1 MIAPTNESVD
11 PQAICMTKPITVKVP
26 GELLEFLFSIWP
38 ETKKTK
44 IRNWLKHQSVLVN
57 GEPVTQFNHPL
68 MPGDQ
73 IAVRPVRYAAPRTPI
88 SAGIKA
94 WFEDK
99 DIIVIDKPAD
109 LLSIASNAEEERTAY
124 FLLTDY
130 LRGNRPKGRERV
142 WIVHRLDKETSGL
155 MVFAKTPE
163 AKEFLQGRWDT
174 IEKHYEA
181 IVEGHLSKKEGTLEC
196 DLDERSRFKVFV
208 ASASEHTRHA
218 VTHYKVL
225 AESARRSLVQ
235 LRLETGRRH
244 QIRVQL
250 AAEGCP
256 IIGDEK
262 YGAKSDP
269 ADRLGLHSTFL
280 KFPHPVTGE
289 ILQFISPLPK
299 ELVAHSPTKTKKLD

>member
-1 MIAPTNESVD
+1 
-11 PQAICMTKPITVKVP
+11 MTKPIRVAHS
-26 GELLEFLFSIWP
+26 GELLAFLFAAWP
-38 ETKKTK
+38 ETKKSK
-44 IRNWLKHQSVLVN
+44 VRNWLKHQSVLVN

-68 MPGDQ
+68 KPGDE
-73 IAVRPVRYAAPRTPI
+73 IGIRPVRYAAPRTPI

-94 WFEDK
+94 WYEDK
-99 DIIVIDKPAD
+99 DVIVIDKPPD

-163 AKEFLQGRWDT
+163 AKEFLQGKWDT

-181 IVEGHLSKKEGTLEC
+181 IVEGHLRKKEGTLTC
-196 DLDERSRFKVFV
+196 DLDERSRFKVYV
-208 ASASEHTRHA
+208 AHASEHTRHA
-218 VTHYKVL
+218 ITHYTVL
-225 AESARRSLVQ
+225 AENSRGSLVQ

-262 YGAKSDP
+262 YEAKTNP
-269 ADRLGLHSTFL
+269 ASRLGLHATFL
-280 KFPHPVTGE
+280 KFPHPVTGAT
-289 ILQFISPLPK
+289 LQFISPMPK
-299 ELVAHSPTKTKKLD
+299 DLAAHAPKRSRNPDE